1 MISLS
6 LSLEREFDNYV
17 SVMLPYERR
26 YIYFRTFEGM
36 DIHTFVRNFYSKAEI
51 ELYS

>member
-17 SVMLPYERR
+17 SVMLPYIRTKV
-26 YIYFRTFEGM
+26 YIFVPSKVWIPSFVTF
-36 DIHTFVRNFYSKAEI
+36 IQKLR
-51 ELYS
+51 

>member
-17 SVMLPYERR
+17 SVLLPYERR
-26 YIYFRTFEGM
+26 YIYFRTFEG
-36 DIHTFVRNFYSKAEI
+36 IWIPSFVTFIQKLR
-51 ELYS
+51 